1 MDLSI
6 YGILDT
12 SIDRSI
18 ISYTY
23 MSIYQPVYPYL
34 PLFISIY
41 RFLSL
46 SISTFSILKT
56 LCISG
61 YLYLSIYLSICL
73 STIYL
78 SIYLSSHTNLY
89 INRYLSIHI
98 YIFTHVHLHTYIHTC
113 IRLLARMT
121 VMAKRL
127 CTILL
132 VHLSRY
138 SAAGPRLFGGTSG
151 LETPR
156 LPNMEAYINA
166 NSIRRVPYHNYTI
179 VHPKA
184 GF

>member
-98 YIFTHVHLHTYIHTC
+98 YIYIFTHVHLHTYIHTYMHKTVGPDD
-113 IRLLARMT
+113 RHGQEAMHHPPRPPQSLLRGWT
-121 VMAKRL
+121 
-127 CTILL
+127 
-132 VHLSRY
+132 
-138 SAAGPRLFGGTSG
+138 SAFWGNEWPRDS
-151 LETPR
+151 
-156 LPNMEAYINA
+156 
-166 NSIRRVPYHNYTI
+166 
-179 VHPKA
+179 KA
-184 GF
+184 T